1 MRQYIG
7 ARYVPKFADPI
18 LHDSTRSYEALEIV
32 QNATGDSFTSKKPV
46 PVGVA
51 LTDTTYWVSS
61 GNFNSQL
68 AEVAGDLAALTDV
81 VDKIPTKR
89 NIILIGDSYVQGV
102 GGNGNDIKNDIASL
116 TGWTVK
122 SYYLGGCGYL
132 RDIGGTTF
140 GTLVNNAIAAETDP
154 DTVTDV
160 VIAGSVYNDTASGGT
175 EAQYITAI
183 EQIMAAIKA
192 GLPNARLTIVP
203 TWVGVLDSYN
213 VFTVAD
219 NVLAGAQAVG
229 ANFPKSSYFWLS
241 IYSDVNS
248 GDNVH
253 PNAKGYSIISE
264 KIVSLLNGADPGVYT
279 GFERVQ
285 SVATAGSKNI
295 YVRALGDYI
304 EIRGYLSFG
313 ASIDTFY
320 NPFTLP
326 GWAQKAGG
334 LIVFRRTDVNDFS
347 GDLRC
352 QVIAGVP
359 YIGSQAFTANKNYNV
374 FGLLPI
380 VDYNYQT

>member
-18 LHDSTRSYEALEIV
+18 LHDPTRSYEALEMV
-32 QNATGDSFTSKKPV
+32 QNAIGDSFTSKIPV

-51 LTDTTYWVSS
+51 LNNTTYWVST

-68 AEVAGDLAALTDV
+68 ANVANDLATLTGV

-102 GGNGNDIKNDIASL
+102 GGNGDDIKNDIEAL

-140 GTLVNNAIAAETDP
+140 GTLLNTAIAAETNP
-154 DTVTDV
+154 DTITDV

-175 EAQYITAI
+175 EAQFITAI
-183 EQIMAAIKA
+183 QQIEAAIKA

-203 TWVGVLDSYN
+203 TWIGVLDSYN
-213 VFTVAD
+213 VFTIAD
-219 NVLAGAQAVG
+219 YVLAGAQAVG

-241 IYSDVNS
+241 IYGNVNS

-253 PNAKGYSIISE
+253 PNATGYSIISE
-264 KIVSLLNGADPGVYT
+264 KIVSLLNGTDPGVHT

-285 SVATAGSKNI
+285 AVATAGSKNI
-295 YVRALGDYI
+295 YIRALGDYV
-304 EIRGYLSFG
+304 EIRGTLSFG

-326 GWAQKAGG
+326 GWAQKSGG
-334 LIVFRRTDVNDFS
+334 LIQFRRTDLNDYS
-347 GDLRC
+347 ADLRC
-352 QVIAGVP
+352 RVNAGVP
-359 YIGSQAFTANKNYNV
+359 YIGSQAFSANHNYEV
-374 FGLLPI
+374 YGLLPI